1 MIGQRDTSGN
11 PYPEPLVKTR
21 YLLALTGALAACD
34 VQPPTGPIITFN
46 SPDAVRSTPP
56 APTPLTTL
64 TLGGESRTLWPY
76 LNSDLSSTPEDPV
89 SLVFRGQ
96 ADPRSIRAA
105 LFALNGDRSAF
116 GFPNVAPFNCTWS
129 DAIGDV
135 QAGFTQENGWV
146 GSAIQLACGDFGPMR
161 FHVRLFGMGNGWTL
175 GGAHFEVLIPGT
187 TTHQVLSWEL
197 AEQLVTVDMIRSGLL
212 DPSNPLGQTDAIN
225 ASPFRTIPAVIYNG
239 LPGDLRSVI
248 GGPAADQTADVPIQ
262 NDGHATVFNVTGAAQ
277 QAAGTVLQDF
287 IVQFNQVIPKP
298 FCASGPTDVV
308 LVQGPVHL
316 TETIQTTASSYSTRF
331 HATGQLTITPVD
343 PTTGSPTGASFSGL
357 VQQEQ
362 ASAFSD
368 TGASASEKL
377 SQTLVPT
384 NGSTSQLKTILD
396 VVTGGRAAADASV
409 KCGT

>member
-1 MIGQRDTSGN
+1 M
-11 PYPEPLVKTR
+11 KTR
-21 YLLALTGALAACD
+21 YVLIFTGVLAACD
-34 VQPPTGPIITFN
+34 VPHTTGPIIQFN
-46 SPDAVRSTPP
+46 SPDAVRSAPP
-56 APTPLTTL
+56 APAPLTTL

-96 ADPRSIRAA
+96 ADPRSLRAA

-161 FHVRLFGMGNGWTL
+161 FHVRLFAMGNGWTV

-197 AEQLVTVDMIRSGLL
+197 AEQLVTVDMIRTGLL
-212 DPSNPLGQTDAIN
+212 DPSAPLDQTDAIN
-225 ASPFRTIPAVIYNG
+225 ASPFRSIPAVIYNG
-239 LPGDLRSVI
+239 LPGDLRAVI
-248 GGPAADQTADVPIQ
+248 GGPAADQSTDVPIQ
-262 NDGHATVFNVTGAAQ
+262 NDGHATVFNVAGVAQ
-277 QAAGTVLQDF
+277 QHAGTALQDF
-287 IVQFNQVIPKP
+287 TIQFNQVIPKP
-298 FCASGPTDVV
+298 FCASGPADFV

-316 TETIQTTASSYSTRF
+316 TETIQTTATDYRTQF
-331 HATGQLTITPVD
+331 HATGNLTVTPVD
-343 PTTGSPTGASFSGL
+343 PTTGSPTGAPFSAT

-368 TGASASEKL
+368 TGVSASEKL
-377 SQTLVPT
+377 TQTLIPT
-384 NGSTSQLKTILD
+384 GGPTSHLKTLLD
-396 VVTGGRAAADASV
+396 VVTGGRAAADTKV
-409 KCGT
+409 KCGS

>member
-1 MIGQRDTSGN
+1 MSGLEDTSGN
-11 PYPEPLVKTR
+11 PFPESLVKAR

-46 SPDAVRSTPP
+46 SPDALRSAPP
-56 APTPLTTL
+56 APAPLTTL

-76 LNSDLSSTPEDPV
+76 LNSDLSSAPEDPV

-96 ADPRSIRAA
+96 TDPRSIRAA
-105 LFALNGDRSAF
+105 LFALNGDRSAY

-197 AEQLVTVDMIRSGLL
+197 AEQLVTVDLLRTGLL
-212 DPSNPLGQTDAIN
+212 DPSNPIGGTGPIN

-239 LPGDLRSVI
+239 LPADLRAVI
-248 GGPAADQTADVPIQ
+248 GGPAADQTDDVPIQ
-262 NDGHATVFNVTGAAQ
+262 NDGNATVFNVVGVAPQ
-277 QAAGTVLQDF
+277 PAGTALQDF
-287 IVQFNQVIPKP
+287 TIQFNQVIPKP
-298 FCASGPTDVV
+298 FCASGPADFV

-316 TETIQTTASSYSTRF
+316 TETIQTTATNYSTQF
-331 HATGQLTITPVD
+331 HATGKLTVTPVD
-343 PTTGSPTGASFSGL
+343 PLTGSATGAPFSAT

-377 SQTLVPT
+377 TQTLIPT
-384 NGSTSQLKTILD
+384 GGQTSQLKTVLD
-396 VVTGGRAAADASV
+396 VVTGGRAAADANT
-409 KCGT
+409 KCGV

>member
-1 MIGQRDTSGN
+1 
-11 PYPEPLVKTR
+11 VKPS
-21 YLLALTGALAACD
+21 YLLLLAGALTACD
-34 VQPPTGPIITFN
+34 APHTTGPLFQYH
-46 SPDAVRSTPP
+46 SPDAIRSAPP
-56 APTPLTTL
+56 APAPLTTL
-64 TLGGESRTLWPY
+64 SLGGESRTLWPY

-89 SLVFRGQ
+89 SLVFRGP

-161 FHVRLFGMGNGWTL
+161 FHVRLFAMGNGWTI

-197 AEQLVTVDMIRSGLL
+197 AEQLVTADLVRTGLL
-212 DPSNPLGQTDAIN
+212 DPSNPIGQTDAIN

-239 LPGDLRSVI
+239 LPGDLRAVI
-248 GGPAADQTADVPIQ
+248 GGPAADQSADVPID
-262 NDGHATVFNVTGAAQ
+262 NDGHATVFNVAGTAQ
-277 QAAGTVLQDF
+277 QSAGTALQDF
-287 IVQFNQVIPKP
+287 TIDFNQVIPRP
-298 FCASGPTDVV
+298 FCTSGPADYV

-316 TETIQTTASSYSTRF
+316 TETIQATATAYSTQF
-331 HATGQLTITPVD
+331 HATGKLTVTPVD
-343 PTTGSPTGASFSGL
+343 PTTGSPTGASFSAT

-362 ASAFSD
+362 SSAFSD

-377 SQTLVPT
+377 TQTLIPT
-384 NGSTSQLKTILD
+384 DGQTSQLKTLLD
-396 VVTGGRAAADASV
+396 VVTGGRAAADAKV
-409 KCGT
+409 KCGV